1 MSGGTAVWIT
11 GITAST
17 SEDAPERCC
26 EMSGRRAKK
35 IRLLAR
41 EAEKRGIPDAVKQIK
56 ALVKM
61 KFAPMLRNLRM
72 IDLRNREA
80 LR

>member
-1 MSGGTAVWIT
+1 
-11 GITAST
+11 
-17 SEDAPERCC
+17 
-26 EMSGRRAKK
+26 MSGRRAKK